1 MVELNYGFYFW
12 LFGAVILAQ
21 LAYDFLCMIGEN
33 FGSFE
38 DFTKTYKDLGYK
50 NLSFVFRRGKHIR
63 FPKDFPS
70 DLRDACLGKNSY
82 YLENEDDLRKG
93 NEARRQAKSLVRAVL
108 TNDELINEYFKGQYF
123 TYEDY
128 LNLKET
134 IAIADAKEQRNVLTY
149 LRGKLKYVNTAE
161 AILEI
166 IITEMT
172 NRDSDLPAGKR
183 QAALYYALSMENCVD
198 NWMQKEFVD
207 FIKMLSMVNSD
218 VKGVNSPTMSYH
230 LNSDEVRQDSKYIRS
245 QIKEIIAP
253 YIAKS

>member
-1 MVELNYGFYFW
+1 M
-12 LFGAVILAQ
+12 
-21 LAYDFLCMIGEN
+21 
-33 FGSFE
+33 
-38 DFTKTYKDLGYK
+38 
-50 NLSFVFRRGKHIR
+50 
-63 FPKDFPS
+63 
-70 DLRDACLGKNSY
+70 
-82 YLENEDDLRKG
+82 
-93 NEARRQAKSLVRAVL
+93 

-149 LRGKLKYVNTAE
+149 LRGKLKYGNTAE

-183 QAALYYALSMENCVD
+183 QTALYYALSMENCIV
-198 NWMQKEFVD
+198 NWTQKEFVD
-207 FIKMLSMVNSD
+207 FIRMLSMVNPE
-218 VKGVNSPTMSYH
+218 VKGVNGPTMSHH